1 MTNKCWC
8 EEPLVTVLLKTP
20 WRDAG
25 VQPVLHCP
33 EHGDLDSRAS
43 LEARAKKAEAQRD
56 AAMALLRRIHQ
67 PWGHKRADRG
77 DTRPDWFDEVT
88 ALLIAHYGKEEAVPN
103 ENDLDENF
111 CPECDL
117 LHDGDCETPNP

>member
-8 EEPLVTVLLKTP
+8 EEPLVAVLLRTP

-43 LEARAKKAEAQRD
+43 LVARAEKAEASVV
-56 AAMALLRRIHQ
+56 LLR
-67 PWGHKRADRG
+67 K
-77 DTRPDWFDEVT
+77 
-88 ALLIAHYGKEEAVPN
+88 ALVSIELQSGIQAAWQVASKALEPAAVVNQELTTEERK
-103 ENDLDENF
+103 
-111 CPECDL
+111 
-117 LHDGDCETPNP
+117 T